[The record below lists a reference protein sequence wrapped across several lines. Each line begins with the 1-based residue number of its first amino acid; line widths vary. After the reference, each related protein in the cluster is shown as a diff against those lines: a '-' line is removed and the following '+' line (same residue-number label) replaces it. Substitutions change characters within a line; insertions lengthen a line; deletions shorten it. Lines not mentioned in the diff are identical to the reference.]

1 MPGSKQFIL
10 EAQERSIMRGYE
22 NRKGIA
28 TSKFDKVVVEYL
40 ATKTDEEKISLVI
53 YQCWAKSSRC

>member
-53 YQCWAKSSRC
+53 YQC